1 MAWGGRR
8 ILAVVPARG
17 GSKGIPRKNLARV
30 GGLSLIA
37 HAART
42 AAALPWIDRALLST
56 DDPEMAEEGRRH
68 GLDVPFRRPAQL
80 ASDEASGAEVW
91 RHAWL
96 AAEAHYALRFE
107 VSLLLQPT
115 TPLRDPEEV
124 ERCVRAVVEEGHRTA
139 ATVSRVPAHFTPE
152 KTLRRDPQGRLHFH
166 APDAA
171 QHVNRQTI
179 PACYYRTG
187 AAYAAR
193 RDALV
198 DDGEIVGKDCFG
210 VLVEGP
216 VVNIDEPFDLELAR
230 FLATRRAPGAPEGSR
245 S

>member
-1 MAWGGRR
+1 M
-8 ILAVVPARG
+8 
-17 GSKGIPRKNLARV
+17 
-30 GGLSLIA
+30 
-37 HAART
+37 
-42 AAALPWIDRALLST
+42 
-56 DDPEMAEEGRRH
+56 
-68 GLDVPFRRPAQL
+68 
-80 ASDEASGAEVW
+80 
-91 RHAWL
+91 
-96 AAEAHYALRFE
+96 
-107 VSLLLQPT
+107 
-115 TPLRDPEEV
+115 
-124 ERCVRAVVEEGHRTA
+124 
-139 ATVSRVPAHFTPE
+139 
-152 KTLRRDPQGRLHFH
+152 
-166 APDAA
+166 
-171 QHVNRQTI
+171 NRQTI